1 MIFWFQNGGFFKMV
15 VFSKWWFDQVRTQ
28 LTDCWKGW
36 GDILHFKLVL
46 MKLTWMVC
54 LLLGDCYVVYYI
66 MLH

>member
-1 MIFWFQNGGFFKMV
+1 MV